1 MSNCNSCGGCGGNGC
16 GGNGCGSCSGGCGR
30 NLTLT
35 PQEISILEELMQSPF
50 LPVARK
56 ADDMTPIYLE
66 GTEFSREEYS
76 MILAHLDR
84 KGLIDIDYRNPL
96 SGFDYASYAGYP
108 VHGSI
113 ALTERGHTVI
123 ELMEMQG
130 IGEE

>member
-1 MSNCNSCGGCGGNGC
+1 MSHSCNGGCQG
-16 GGNGCGSCSGGCGR
+16 CSGCAKALMLSEEEITMLR
-30 NLTLT
+30 TLG
-35 PQEISILEELMQSPF
+35 QIPF
-50 LPVARK
+50 LPVARR

-96 SGFDYASYAGYP
+96 SGFNYATYAGYP

-130 IGEE
+130 IS

>member
-1 MSNCNSCGGCGGNGC
+1 MEHSCSGNCGSCGGCAKE
-16 GGNGCGSCSGGCGR
+16 
-30 NLTLT
+30 LVLT
-35 PQEISILEELMQSPF
+35 PMEMDMLQTLAQIPF

-108 VHGSI
+108 VHGSM

-130 IGEE
+130 IS

>member
-1 MSNCNSCGGCGGNGC
+1 MGNCNSCSGNCGKCGGCAGT
-16 GGNGCGSCSGGCGR
+16 
-30 NLTLT
+30 LTLT
-35 PQEISILEELMQSPF
+35 KDEIDMLLTFGQIPF

-56 ADDMTPIYLE
+56 ADDMAPIYLE

-76 MILAHLDR
+76 MILSHLDR

-96 SGFDYASYAGYP
+96 SGFDYAAYAAFP
-108 VHGSI
+108 VWGSM

-130 IGEE
+130 IEQ

>member
-1 MSNCNSCGGCGGNGC
+1 MGNCNSCGGCGC
-16 GGNGCGSCSGGCGR
+16 SSCSGGCGR
-30 NLTLT
+30 NLSLT
-35 PQEISILEELMQSPF
+35 SQEISILEELAQIPF

-56 ADDMTPIYLE
+56 ADDMAPIYLE

-76 MILAHLDR
+76 MILSHLDR

-96 SGFDYASYAGYP
+96 SGFDYAAYAAFP
-108 VHGSI
+108 VWGSM

-130 IGEE
+130 IAQ

>member
-1 MSNCNSCGGCGGNGC
+1 MS
-16 GGNGCGSCSGGCGR
+16 
-30 NLTLT
+30 LT
-35 PQEISILEELMQSPF
+35 PQEVSILEQLMQIPF

-96 SGFDYASYAGYP
+96 SGFDYSAYAGYP
-108 VHGSI
+108 VHGSM

-123 ELMEMQG
+123 ELMEMHG
-130 IGEE
+130 IS

>member
-1 MSNCNSCGGCGGNGC
+1 MSNCSSCGGC

-30 NLTLT
+30 NLSLT
-35 PQEISILEELMQSPF
+35 PQELSILEELAQIPF

-66 GTEFSREEYS
+66 GTAFSREEY
-76 MILAHLDR
+76 
-84 KGLIDIDYRNPL
+84 IDYRNPL
-96 SGFDYASYAGYP
+96 AGFDYAAYTGFP

-123 ELMEMQG
+123 ELIEMQG
-130 IGEE
+130 IS

>member
-1 MSNCNSCGGCGGNGC
+1 M
-16 GGNGCGSCSGGCGR
+16 
-30 NLTLT
+30 
-35 PQEISILEELMQSPF
+35 EELAQIPF

-56 ADDMTPIYLE
+56 ADDMAPIYLE

-76 MILAHLDR
+76 MILSHLDR

-96 SGFDYASYAGYP
+96 SGFDYAAYAVFP
-108 VHGSI
+108 VWGSM

>member
-1 MSNCNSCGGCGGNGC
+1 MHNCENCKSCGGCHPG
-16 GGNGCGSCSGGCGR
+16 
-30 NLTLT
+30 
-35 PQEISILEELMQSPF
+35 QLELSAGEVTMLQSLGQFGF

-108 VHGSI
+108 VHGSM

-130 IGEE
+130 IS

>member
-1 MSNCNSCGGCGGNGC
+1 M
-16 GGNGCGSCSGGCGR
+16 
-30 NLTLT
+30 
-35 PQEISILEELMQSPF
+35 EELAQIPF

-66 GTEFSREEYS
+66 GTAFSREEYS

-84 KGLIDIDYRNPL
+84 KGLVDIDYRNSL
-96 SGFDYASYAGYP
+96 SGFDYAAYTGFP

-123 ELMEMQG
+123 ELIEMQG
-130 IGEE
+130 IS

>member
-1 MSNCNSCGGCGGNGC
+1 MESYSDFLHRID
-16 GGNGCGSCSGGCGR
+16 SFEKR
-30 NLTLT
+30 
-35 PQEISILEELMQSPF
+35 ELSLGDDWF
-50 LPVARK
+50 TVSASVARK
-56 ADDMTPIYLE
+56 VDDMTPIYLE

-76 MILAHLDR
+76 MVLAHLDR

-108 VHGSI
+108 VHGSM

-130 IGEE
+130 IEQ